1 MKVKNMIQCLIVLCV
16 MLVSSNVFAVVN
28 ESKISVD
35 GKIISE
41 GVIHQNGRIYLNTEA
56 LKKAFDIKATENENN
71 ILLNKNKDLFKIDKK
86 NMTIEY
92 NGQKSNFDVEIIKI
106 NKNTYIPIRNI
117 TNIMGYQIGWNQK
130 TKLVSVNTK
139 IKTSISNINVKV
151 LSGPTAV
158 SMANFINES
167 IFVGKGVKTNF
178 EILSQPQLASASV
191 ISKEADI
198 VTLPTNTASILYNK
212 KVDYKVAGVIL
223 WGNLYLASSEL
234 KSIED
239 IKGKEIFLTGKGA
252 TPDILL
258 RMWLKDKGLNPEKD
272 VKITYL
278 PGAQELATYMLSG
291 KAKTAVLPEPILT
304 KVLMKNDKVTI
315 KYDFQKY
322 WKEKYKTE
330 IGYPQTVIFV
340 KNDLIKNGSV
350 ALDTFLYEYERNI
363 DNIRNNRAMMAQEGA
378 KLDIGLTAQ
387 ILDKSLERSN
397 FKYVDGIQAKSMIDT
412 YLKALYDFD
421 PATVG
426 GKIPN
431 ADFYYSR

>member
-1 MKVKNMIQCLIVLCV
+1 MKVKNMIKCLIVLCV

-35 GKIISE
+35 GKIIAD
-41 GVIHQNGRIYLNTEA
+41 GVIHRNERIYLNTEA
-56 LKKAFDIKATENENN
+56 LKKAFDIKVTENEND
-71 ILLNKNKDLFKIDKK
+71 ILLNKNNDLFKIDKK

-92 NGQKSNFDVEIIKI
+92 KGQKSNFDVEIIKV
-106 NKNTYIPIRNI
+106 NNSTYIPIRNI

-130 TKLVSVNTK
+130 TKLVNVNTK
-139 IKTSISNINVKV
+139 IKTNISKINVKV

-167 IFVGKGVKTNF
+167 IFVGKDVKTNF

-212 KVDYKVAGVIL
+212 KVDYKVAGVVL

-234 KSIED
+234 KSVDD

-258 RMWLKDKGLNPEKD
+258 RMWLKDRGLNPDKD

-304 KVLMKNDKVTI
+304 KVLMKNNKVAI

-322 WKEKYKTE
+322 WKEKYNTE

-363 DNIRNNRAMMAQEGA
+363 NNIRNNRAMMAKEGA

-387 ILDKSLERSN
+387 ILEKSLERSN
-397 FKYVDGIQAKSMIDT
+397 FKYMDGVQAKSMIDT
-412 YLKALYDFD
+412 YLKALYDFE

-431 ADFYYSR
+431 SDFYYSR